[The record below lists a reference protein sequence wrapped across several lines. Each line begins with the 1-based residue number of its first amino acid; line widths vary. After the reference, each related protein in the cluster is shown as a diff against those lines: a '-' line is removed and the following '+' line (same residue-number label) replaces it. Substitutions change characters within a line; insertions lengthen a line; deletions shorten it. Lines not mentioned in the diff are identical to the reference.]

1 MNFIIEKER
10 NTPISDKCDL
20 LVAGGGIAGISAA
33 LAAAREGARVTLI
46 EREYMLGGLATL
58 GLIAIYLPLCD
69 GVGRQVSF
77 GIAEELL
84 RLSIHFGVDRDE
96 DVPAMKAWLT
106 NENIDVEARK
116 KYRYAAQYN
125 PHTFAAECEQLLTK
139 HGVKIIYGTVA
150 VDANV
155 EGGKITHVMIENKSG
170 RSAIEVKTVIDATGD
185 ADVCK
190 LSGAKTAIFDKKN
203 MLANWYYYF
212 KNGKVNLRLLG
223 ALDDPDDPEGSAQIS
238 ERRFTGVDAVD
249 TSEMMMLAR
258 ADMLKDVTRQRKE
271 NPECVPVCLPTIPQV
286 RTTRRVIG
294 KHVSNYGE
302 EHKYAETS
310 IGMVGDWRKRG
321 PVFELPFEILY
332 GEEVKN
338 LAIAGRCVS
347 TDEEMAEITRVI
359 PSCAV
364 TGQAAGTAAAMCD
377 DFTTLDV
384 KKLQEKLVANGVKL
398 HETDL

>member
-1 MNFIIEKER
+1 MNFITEKER

-69 GVGRQVSF
+69 GVGRQVTF

-106 NENIDVEARK
+106 NDNVDIQARK
-116 KYRYAAQYN
+116 KYRFAAQYN

-271 NPECVPVCLPTIPQV
+271 NPEYVPVCLPTIPQV

>member
-1 MNFIIEKER
+1 MNFITEKER

-33 LAAAREGARVTLI
+33 LAAAREGAKVTLI

-69 GVGRQVSF
+69 GVGRQVTF

-106 NENIDVEARK
+106 NDNVDIQARK
-116 KYRYAAQYN
+116 KYRFAAQYN

-271 NPECVPVCLPTIPQV
+271 NPEYVPVCLPTIPQV

>member
-1 MNFIIEKER
+1 MNFITEKER

-33 LAAAREGARVTLI
+33 LAAAREGAKVTLI

-106 NENIDVEARK
+106 DENIDVEARK

-155 EGGKITHVMIENKSG
+155 DGGKITHVMIENK
-170 RSAIEVKTVIDATGD
+170 
-185 ADVCK
+185 K
-190 LSGAKTAIFDKKN
+190 LT
-203 MLANWYYYF
+203 
-212 KNGKVNLRLLG
+212 
-223 ALDDPDDPEGSAQIS
+223 
-238 ERRFTGVDAVD
+238 
-249 TSEMMMLAR
+249 
-258 ADMLKDVTRQRKE
+258 
-271 NPECVPVCLPTIPQV
+271 LPY
-286 RTTRRVIG
+286 
-294 KHVSNYGE
+294 K
-302 EHKYAETS
+302 
-310 IGMVGDWRKRG
+310 
-321 PVFELPFEILY
+321 
-332 GEEVKN
+332 
-338 LAIAGRCVS
+338 
-347 TDEEMAEITRVI
+347 
-359 PSCAV
+359 
-364 TGQAAGTAAAMCD
+364 
-377 DFTTLDV
+377 
-384 KKLQEKLVANGVKL
+384 
-398 HETDL
+398 